1 VHSTTQIKDKL
12 IFEQQKMDAFQQR
25 KDRTEQRKYAKEVGA
40 ERAKEKAARK
50 KDALAAVDQ
59 WRKDSKAKVNTALQ
73 LYSNTCSTRAMRM
86 FAVCITCAVASQ
98 LYSKIVQASC
108 ASYCCT

>member
-1 VHSTTQIKDKL
+1 MRKLVESSHCRQCALTLCCALQIKDKL

-59 WRKDSKAKVNTALQ
+59 WRKDSKAKV
-73 LYSNTCSTRAMRM
+73 STMMMYAIR
-86 FAVCITCAVASQ
+86 F
-98 LYSKIVQASC
+98 LLFSC
-108 ASYCCT
+108 FNY

>member
-1 VHSTTQIKDKL
+1 MILRTQYSISAFDLCLLYTTLQIKDKL

-59 WRKDSKAKVNTALQ
+59 WRKDSKAKVNKF
-73 LYSNTCSTRAMRM
+73 AMW
-86 FAVCITCAVASQ
+86 
-98 LYSKIVQASC
+98 L
-108 ASYCCT
+108 